1 VAGQLPT
8 GYEPASGQPAV
19 PARAAGVMDVPDEI
33 APDGLM
39 RLWMPHRLAYIKGEN
54 KPADTSAEL
63 CPFCEIPKM
72 SDADGLIVARGE
84 LVYAVLNLYPYNSG
98 HLMVVPY
105 RHIADYT
112 ELTEPETAELADFT
126 KRSMIALRDASQ
138 AQGFNIGMNMG
149 QVAGAG
155 IAAHLHQHVV
165 PRWGGDS
172 NFMPVVGR
180 TRVLPQLLADTR
192 VVLAAAWPA
201 GTDQS
206 P

>member
-1 VAGQLPT
+1 
-8 GYEPASGQPAV
+8 
-19 PARAAGVMDVPDEI
+19 MDVPDEI

-54 KPADTSAEL
+54 KPTDGSAAL

-72 SDADGLIVARGE
+72 SDADGLIVARGDQ
-84 LVYAVLNLYPYNSG
+84 VYAVLNLYPYNSG

-105 RHIADYT
+105 RHVADYND
-112 ELTEPETAELADFT
+112 LTETETAELADFT
-126 KRSMIALRDASQ
+126 KRSMTALRDASQ

-180 TRVLPQLLADTR
+180 TKVLPQLLADTR
-192 VVLAAAWPA
+192 VILAASWP
-201 GTDQS
+201 TEKPQN